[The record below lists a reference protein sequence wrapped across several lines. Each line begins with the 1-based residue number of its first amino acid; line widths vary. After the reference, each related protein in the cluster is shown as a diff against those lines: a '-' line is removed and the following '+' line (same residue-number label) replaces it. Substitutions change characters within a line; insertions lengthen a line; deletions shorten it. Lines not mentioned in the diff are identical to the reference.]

1 MATVTV
7 SVLFTDL
14 VGSTEFGARVGPET
28 ADETRREY
36 FGLLR
41 AAFGAHGGV
50 EVKSGG
56 DGLMVVFGAAAEA
69 LAGAVAAQRA
79 IAVRNRRADEPLA
92 MRVGVSAG
100 DVELEGGDYFG
111 LPVVEAARLCAVAA
125 GGQILVSDLVRTL
138 AGSRGGH
145 DFGALG
151 ERSLK
156 GVPDPVGV
164 VEVGWA
170 AQHDVS
176 ALPLPARL
184 AVELERGPLFVG
196 RVGELGRL
204 RDAWKRAVSGSRQVL
219 MLVGEPG
226 IGKTR
231 LAAQLAAEVHAA
243 GCWVL
248 YGRSDEVAGLP
259 YQVFVEGLARV
270 VADAPVEVLRRAVD
284 RGGSDVQRIAPGL
297 KERLGGLV
305 EPPRLDAESER
316 YRLFE
321 AVAAFLAALAVS
333 GPVLIVLDDLHW
345 ADEPSL
351 LLFRHLLR
359 MVDLGPVAVVAT
371 YRDTDL
377 GRAHP
382 LAAMLPDLLREPD
395 VTRISLDGL
404 TLDDVAT
411 LTGDAGA
418 RGLAS
423 RIHDETRGNPL
434 FVREVLLGLD
444 GDAVERVPEGV
455 REAVGRRLSRLSE
468 PANRMLGIAAVVGRD
483 FTLPVVGMVTGLDDN
498 ALVDAVD
505 DASEAGMVTEVPGTV
520 DTYTFTHALVRST
533 LYEELSASRRV
544 RLHRQVG
551 EALETVAPADL
562 VALSHHFLQAAPT
575 GVTDKAVAYACGA
588 AVQASDHLAFEEAA
602 RLYACAHACLD
613 DTGEPDPGLRCEL
626 LTGEG
631 DALMHAGQPEGGRA
645 ALRAAATLARE
656 LHDGPRLAAVAVAF
670 AGFGISNVE
679 SATIEQLML
688 LDDALALVGDDDP
701 TLRARLLARRA
712 TWRVYLL
719 RREARVALAHDAL
732 TVARATGDDP
742 AVAEAMVAML
752 YALLGPNDAVAA
764 IAVAAELHE
773 LCRRV
778 GDREKEFIALLL
790 LASAY
795 WLLGRYEEARST
807 EAAFLALA
815 DELRHPF
822 AVVYATASRQREAYV
837 RGDLDE
843 AERLLAQLWSMAD
856 RAGFDAETAL
866 AFGASGVFGLAHLRG
881 EHEQTIAVAE
891 AIPDAGVFAPIR
903 HPILAL
909 AYAMAGRLED
919 AQRELD
925 VADAANFDDLLD
937 EAVFVGV
944 AVARVGACSLLHDT
958 RHAGRLYDRLVR
970 YASLDCTLETIVYHG
985 SMEFWLGMLATT
997 MGRPEL
1003 AVGHFEAA
1011 VARHEKRATP
1021 PWVALAQANLAVAL
1035 EARKAPGDAE
1045 RAAGLR
1051 ERATAT
1057 TERLNMRSPW
1067 ISR

>member
-14 VGSTEFGARVGPET
+14 VGSTEFSARVGPET
-28 ADETRREY
+28 ADEIRREY

-41 AAFGAHGGV
+41 AAFRGHGGV

-100 DVELEGGDYFG
+100 DVELEEGDYFG
-111 LPVVEAARLCAVAA
+111 MPVVEAARLCAVAA

-151 ERSLK
+151 ARSLK

-170 AQHDVS
+170 AQHDIS
-176 ALPLPARL
+176 ALPARL

-231 LAAQLAAEVHAA
+231 LAAQLAAEVHAE

-270 VADAPVEVLRRAVD
+270 VADAPVEVLRQAVE

-297 KERLGGLV
+297 NERLGGLA
-305 EPPRLDAESER
+305 EPPRLDAEAER

-321 AVAAFLAALAVS
+321 AVAALLAALAVS
-333 GPVLIVLDDLHW
+333 APVLIVLDDLHW

-359 MVDLGPVAVVAT
+359 MVDLGPVAAVAT

-377 GRAHP
+377 GRTHP

-404 TLDDVAT
+404 TLDDVVTLAT
-411 LTGDAGA
+411 DAGA
-418 RGLAS
+418 PGLAS

-444 GDAVERVPEGV
+444 ADAVDRVPEGV

-468 PANRMLGIAAVVGRD
+468 PANRVLGIAAVVGRD

-588 AVQASDHLAFEEAA
+588 AVQASDQLAFEEAA
-602 RLYACAHACLD
+602 RLYASARACLD

-631 DALMHAGQPEGGRA
+631 DALMHGGQPEGGRA
-645 ALRAAATLARE
+645 ALREAATLARE
-656 LHDGPRLAAVAVAF
+656 LHDGPRLAAVAFAF
-670 AGFGISNVE
+670 AGVWVSVVE
-679 SATIEQLML
+679 GVIEQLTF

-719 RREARVALAHDAL
+719 QREARVALAHDAL

-742 AVAEAMVAML
+742 AVAEAMLVMVR
-752 YALLGPNDAVAA
+752 ALTGPDDAVAT
-764 IAVAAELHE
+764 IAAAAELHE
-773 LCRRV
+773 LSRRI
-778 GDREKEFIALLL
+778 GDREKEFIGLLF

-795 WLLGRYEEARST
+795 WRLGRYEEARST
-807 EAAFLALA
+807 EAAFLTLA
-815 DELRHPF
+815 DELRYPL
-822 AVVYATASRQREAYV
+822 AVLYATASRQRDAYV

-866 AFGASGVFGLAHLRG
+866 AYGASGVFGLAHLRQD
-881 EHEQTIAVAE
+881 HEQTIAVAE
-891 AIPDAGVFAPIR
+891 AIPDAGVWAPLR
-903 HPILAL
+903 RPLLAL

-925 VADAANFDDLLD
+925 LAAAADFDDLPD
-937 EAVFVGV
+937 EVAFVHV
-944 AVARVGACSLLHDT
+944 AVARAGACTLLHDT
-958 RHAGRLYDRLVR
+958 THAGRLYDRLVH
-970 YASLDCTLETIVYHG
+970 YASLDCTLETIQYQG

-997 MGRPEL
+997 TDRPEL
-1003 AVGHFEAA
+1003 AVGHLEAA

-1021 PWVALAQANLAVAL
+1021 PWVALAQAHLALAL
-1035 EARKAPGDAE
+1035 EARRAPGDAE

-1051 ERATAT
+1051 QRATAT

>member
-14 VGSTEFGARVGPET
+14 VGSTEFSHRVGPET
-28 ADETRREY
+28 ADDTRREY

-41 AAFGAHGGV
+41 TAFSAHGGA
-50 EVKSGG
+50 EVKTGG
-56 DGLMVVFGAAAEA
+56 DGLMVVFGAAADA
-69 LAGAVAAQRA
+69 LAGAVAAQQA
-79 IAVRNRRADEPLA
+79 IELRNRRADTPLA

-100 DVELEGGDYFG
+100 DAALEEGDYFG
-111 LPVVEAARLCAVAA
+111 MPVVEAARLCAAA
-125 GGQILVSDLVRTL
+125 VGGQILASDLVRAL

-145 DFGALG
+145 DFRALG
-151 ERSLK
+151 ERPLK

-164 VEVGWA
+164 VEVGWTT
-170 AQHDVS
+170 QHGVGE
-176 ALPLPARL
+176 LPARL

-196 RVGELGRL
+196 RVDELERL
-204 RDAWKRAVSGSRQVL
+204 RDAWKRAVSGSRQAL

-248 YGRSDEVAGLP
+248 YGRSDEVTGLP

-270 VADAPVEVLRRAVD
+270 VADAPLDVLRLAVD
-284 RGGSDVQRIAPGL
+284 RGGSDVGRIAPGL
-297 KERLGGLV
+297 KERLSGLA

-321 AVAAFLAALAVS
+321 AVAALLAALAAS
-333 GPVLIVLDDLHW
+333 TPVLIVLDDLHW
-345 ADEPSL
+345 GDESSL

-359 MVDLGPVAVVAT
+359 KVDLGPVAVVAT

-377 GRAHP
+377 GRTHP

-395 VTRISLDGL
+395 VTRIALDGL
-404 TLDDVAT
+404 TLDEVAT
-411 LTGDAGA
+411 LATDAGA
-418 RGLAS
+418 SGLAS

-444 GDAVERVPEGV
+444 GDPVERVPEGV

-468 PANRMLGIAAVVGRD
+468 TANRVLGIAAVEGRD
-483 FTLPVVGMVTGLDDN
+483 FTLPIVGMVTGLDDN
-498 ALVDAVD
+498 ALVDAID
-505 DASEAGMVTEVPGTV
+505 EASDAGMVTEVPGTV

-575 GVTDKAVAYACGA
+575 GVSDKAIAYARGA
-588 AVQASDHLAFEEAA
+588 AAQASDHLAFEEAA
-602 RLYACAHACLD
+602 RLYASACACLD
-613 DTGEPDPGLRCEL
+613 DSGRHDPGLRCEL

-631 DALMHAGQPEGGRA
+631 DALMRGGNPEGARA
-645 ALRAAATLARE
+645 ALREAATLARE
-656 LHDGPRLAAVAVAF
+656 LRDGPRLATIAF
-670 AGFGISNVE
+670 ALAGFGTSVVE
-679 SATIEQLML
+679 SATTEQLTL
-688 LDDALALVGDDDP
+688 LDDALALVGDDDQ

-712 TWRVYLL
+712 TWKVYLL
-719 RREARVALAHDAL
+719 DREARVALAHDAL
-732 TVARATGDDP
+732 TVARATGDDS
-742 AVAEAMVAML
+742 AVGEALVAML

-764 IAVAAELHE
+764 IAAATELHE
-773 LCRRV
+773 LSRRV
-778 GDREKEFIALLL
+778 GDREKEFLALLL

-807 EAAFLALA
+807 EAEFLTLA

-866 AFGASGVFGLAHLRG
+866 AFGAAGALGLAHLR
-881 EHEQTIAVAE
+881 EDHEQTIAVGE
-891 AIPDAGVFAPIR
+891 AFPDAGVFAPIR
-903 HPILAL
+903 HPVLAW
-909 AYAMAGRLED
+909 AYAMAGRLEE
-919 AQRELD
+919 AHRELD
-925 VADAANFDDLLD
+925 LAAAANLDDLLD
-937 EAVFVGV
+937 DQVFVGA
-944 AVARVGACSLLHDT
+944 AVARAGACTLLHDAS
-958 RHAGRLYDRLVR
+958 HAGRLYDRLAH
-970 YASLDCTLETIVYHG
+970 YASLDCTFETIAYQG
-985 SMEFWLGMLATT
+985 SMEFWLGLLATT
-997 MGRPEL
+997 MDRPEL
-1003 AVGHFEAA
+1003 AVGHLEVA
-1011 VARHEKRATP
+1011 VARHEKRAAP
-1021 PWVALAQANLAVAL
+1021 PWVALAQAHLALAL
-1035 EARKAPGDAE
+1035 EARQAPGDAE
-1045 RAAGLR
+1045 RAAGLK

-1057 TERLNMRSPW
+1057 SERLNMRSRW